1 MSQAIQVLSYLKEG
15 NRLTSLEAVKLFG
28 TLRLAARILD
38 LRDKGHQIESVTVER
53 AGKKMSQYFIR
64 RTKNPAETGLVAVK
78 ALTAQGG
85 STILETPHQP
95 IGNILP
101 CQ

>member
-1 MSQAIQVLSYLKEG
+1 MSQAIQVLSYLKAG

-64 RTKNPAETGLVAVK
+64 RTKNPAETGLVA
-78 ALTAQGG
+78 AESLTAQGS

-101 CQ
+101 

>member
-1 MSQAIQVLSYLKEG
+1 MSQSIQILSYLKAG

-53 AGKKMSQYFIR
+53 QGKKVAQYHLN
-64 RTKNPAETGLVAVK
+64 KK
-78 ALTAQGG
+78 TAAYGK
-85 STILETPHQP
+85 
-95 IGNILP
+95 LP
-101 CQ
+101 ESAK

>member
-1 MSQAIQVLSYLKEG
+1 MSQSIQILSYLKAG

-53 AGKKMSQYFIR
+53 QGKKVAQYHLN
-64 RTKNPAETGLVAVK
+64 KQNAAHGKLPAEAK
-78 ALTAQGG
+78 
-85 STILETPHQP
+85 
-95 IGNILP
+95 
-101 CQ
+101 

>member
-64 RTKNPAETGLVAVK
+64 RTKNPAETGLVA
-78 ALTAQGG
+78 AESLTAQGS

>member
-1 MSQAIQVLSYLKEG
+1 MSQAIQVLNYLKAG

-38 LRDKGHQIESVTVER
+38 LRDKGHQIESVTVDR
-53 AGKKMSQYFIR
+53 QGKKVAQYFIR

-95 IGNILP
+95 IGNILT
-101 CQ
+101 

>member
-1 MSQAIQVLSYLKEG
+1 MSQAIQVLSYLKAG

-64 RTKNPAETGLVAVK
+64 RTKTPAETGLVA
-78 ALTAQGG
+78 AESLTAQGS

-101 CQ
+101 

>member
-1 MSQAIQVLSYLKEG
+1 MSQSIQILSYLKAG

-53 AGKKMSQYFIR
+53 QGKKVAQYHLNKKK
-64 RTKNPAETGLVAVK
+64 TAHGKLPAEAK
-78 ALTAQGG
+78 
-85 STILETPHQP
+85 
-95 IGNILP
+95 
-101 CQ
+101 